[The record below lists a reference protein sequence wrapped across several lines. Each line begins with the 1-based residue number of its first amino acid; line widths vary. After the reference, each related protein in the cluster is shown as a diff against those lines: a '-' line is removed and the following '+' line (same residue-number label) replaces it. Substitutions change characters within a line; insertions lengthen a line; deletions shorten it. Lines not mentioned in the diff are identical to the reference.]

1 MRMCQHCG
9 AGIPNYAG
17 FCGECGQLVTID
29 QPATQERTA
38 WMSHSATSAKEQTLI
53 ITEPRRDETT
63 GYNIEDEET
72 SEHLATDNEEM
83 VEEEEE
89 EKRRRNALLG
99 FSLPLL
105 GGALEGQGT
114 MNAPM
119 VQGTPPLSGA
129 PTVAGT
135 PPLAH
140 GMPPIGT
147 PPLAHEIPP
156 TGMAYGMPP
165 MGGTTPPLVLPG
177 PYGSAYPP
185 PHSLPPPH
193 PSGKPPANQPSGCM
207 VALIVV
213 IVVPLIILASIIT
226 IGFTF
231 LAPTLALNG
240 DANVAT
246 GDLLHLHGG
255 HFIPGDSVTCVL
267 DGSIVLSHASLPPPT
282 GGAHSMLGAL
292 VLTHQSNTDT
302 QLADT
307 NTTLIVGSDGTF
319 SATFV
324 VGPDWKVGLH
334 TIRATEA
341 FSPRSA
347 TTTFTVTGNGQPT
360 STATSTPTVTATK
373 TPTSTPT
380 ATPSTTTKPGLS
392 AITPNILSFGPLSE
406 GYTQTTSTQVLLN
419 TTGTGLLNWTASW
432 NTAQAGWLQLNALS
446 GQVQEPNT
454 QTLIVSAVV
463 GALKAGTYNATIL
476 FSSDGQNGQ
485 QLSLPISLIVQAG
498 CVKATPMTLNFAG
511 TIGSNN
517 PAAQTIKLN
526 NCGAAG
532 NWTEATTGGSWLL
545 VSPTGG
551 NLNNGATQNV
561 LVSAT
566 LANVQSGPGTY
577 QGQITFTN
585 GPAHTVV
592 NVIFTVQAAPLPN
605 LGINITSFSVSQQCT
620 FQRTMWRCP
629 LIMLSRSGT
638 ATGNLDWTAT
648 SNSSVKI
655 TSNPANGTLQNGQT
669 AAVEI
674 DTPRLACNQLVTIGT
689 VTFTGPANS
698 ATVTVK
704 C

>member
-29 QPATQERTA
+29 QPATQEKTA
-38 WMSHSATSAKEQTLI
+38 WMSHSATSAKEQTL

-72 SEHLATDNEEM
+72 SEHLAVDNEE
-83 VEEEEE
+83 VEEEE

-105 GGALEGQGT
+105 GGALEGQAT
-114 MNAPM
+114 NVPM
-119 VQGTPPLSGA
+119 VQGTPQISGA

-140 GMPPIGT
+140 RMPPMGT
-147 PPLAHEIPP
+147 
-156 TGMAYGMPP
+156 AYGMPP
-165 MGGTTPPLVLPG
+165 IGGTTPPLVLPG
-177 PYGSAYPP
+177 PAHGSAYPP
-185 PHSLPPPH
+185 PHSPPPPH

-213 IVVPLIILASIIT
+213 IVVPLIILTSIIS
-226 IGFTF
+226 IGLTV

-246 GDLLHLHGG
+246 GDLLHVHGG

-267 DGSIVLSHASLPPPT
+267 DGGIVLSHASLPSPT
-282 GGAHSMLGAL
+282 GGAHSMMGTL
-292 VLTHQSNTDT
+292 VLAQQSNADT
-302 QLADT
+302 QQADT
-307 NTTLIVGSDGTF
+307 NTTIIVGSDGTF

-324 VGPDWKVGLH
+324 VGLDWKVGLH

-347 TTTFTVTGNGQPT
+347 TTTFTVTGNGQPV
-360 STATSTPTVTATK
+360 STATSTSTATATK

-380 ATPSTTTKPGLS
+380 ATPSTATKPGLS
-392 AITPNILSFGPLSE
+392 AITPNMLSFGPLSE

-432 NTAQAGWLQLNALS
+432 NTAQAGWLQLSALS

-485 QLSLPISLIVQAG
+485 KLALPVSLTVQAG
-498 CVKATPMTLNFAG
+498 CVKATPTTLNFAG
-511 TIGSNN
+511 TIGANN
-517 PAAQTIKLN
+517 PAAQTIALN
-526 NCGAAG
+526 NCSAAG
-532 NWTEATTGGSWLL
+532 NWTETTTGGSWLL

-551 NLNNGATQNV
+551 NLNSGATQNV

-585 GPAHTVV
+585 GSAHAVV
-592 NVIFTVQAAPLPN
+592 KVIFNVQAAPLPN
-605 LGINITSFSVSQQCT
+605 LGINITSFSISQQCT
-620 FQRTMWRCP
+620 FQRIMWRCP
-629 LIMLSRSGT
+629 LITLSRSGT
-638 ATGNLDWTAT
+638 AMGNLNWTTT
-648 SNSSVKI
+648 SNSTVTI
-655 TSNPANGTLQNGQT
+655 TINPANGTLQNGQT

-674 DTPRLACNQLVTIGT
+674 DTPRLACDQSVTIGT

-698 ATVTVK
+698 VTVTLK